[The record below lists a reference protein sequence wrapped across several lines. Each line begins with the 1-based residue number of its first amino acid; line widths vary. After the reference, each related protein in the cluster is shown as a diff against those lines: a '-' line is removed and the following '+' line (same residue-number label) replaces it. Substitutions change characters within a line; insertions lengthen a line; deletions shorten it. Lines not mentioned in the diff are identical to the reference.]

1 MTHCA
6 QISKKKS
13 KKKMKKESMDAK
25 LEDGIR
31 EEINVAEQDQ
41 NCSKKRKQRMSAV
54 EGHTHET
61 MLSNKAAKK
70 DKKKRRAKLEH
81 EVVHSGRS
89 EGTDKGSSAA
99 CSQLGSEIRKDATQE
114 AVAVGKQEN
123 GEADVVWS
131 PVAHGKKRTKGDG
144 PEDAAVLQHDPE
156 PKKKKKEKKKKKKRK
171 EEEEEESKVKKLES
185 DNDFLDK
192 KHAAAEVAVP
202 REDAGEPAVNGP
214 CTGAENNSSTSDAE
228 VHEDAAEQ
236 DLQLSEEG
244 KKISDLEKSVQ
255 GSHAGTKCFWCIH
268 SNQVCVSYHMYGCTH
283 EPQLMHIFSML
294 CPPWHDNFGT
304 CSVYF

>member
-13 KKKMKKESMDAK
+13 KRKMKKESMDAK
-25 LEDGIR
+25 LEDRIR
-31 EEINVAEQDQ
+31 EEISVAEQDQ
-41 NCSKKRKQRMSAV
+41 NCSKKRKQQMSAV

-70 DKKKRRAKLEH
+70 DKKKRRDKLEH
-81 EVVHSGRS
+81 EVVHSDRS
-89 EGTDKGSSAA
+89 EGTGKGSSAA
-99 CSQLGSEIRKDATQE
+99 RFQQGSEIRKDATQE
-114 AVAVGKQEN
+114 AAAVGKQEN

-131 PVAHGKKRTKGDG
+131 PGAHGQKRTKEDG
-144 PEDAAVLQHDPE
+144 PEDAADLQHDPE
-156 PKKKKKEKKKKKKRK
+156 PMKKKKKKEKKKRK
-171 EEEEEESKVKKLES
+171 EEEEERKVKKLES

-202 REDAGEPAVNGP
+202 REDAGEPPVNGR

-236 DLQLSEEG
+236 DLQPSEEG

-255 GSHAGTKCFWCIH
+255 GSHAGTKCFGCIH

-283 EPQLMHIFSML
+283 ETQLMHIFSML
-294 CPPWHDNFGT
+294 CSPWHDNFGT